1 MRIAAITLE
10 DFRAW
15 ESLTLAFDGGITALQ
30 GGNGSG
36 KTTILE
42 AAWYAAALGS
52 HRTSSDEVLVRRGK
66 QSGIVRVDVARSVA
80 GASERLEKIE
90 LEVRTG
96 GRARTKL
103 GGAAVPRRRDVL
115 GVLRAAIFA
124 PERVAIV
131 RGDPGDRRRFA
142 DELLVQLHPRYH
154 AVIKEYERALRQ
166 RNALLRDIVA
176 GRARADGLDA
186 WDEALAKPGGELAAG
201 RAKAIA
207 ALAPFAGKAYGAV
220 GDGEDLTIE
229 YAPRTAPDGFRP
241 DGVQVGA
248 GEAPPAVWT
257 DAIRVALQD
266 RRRDET
272 VRGTTLAGPHRDDVQ
287 ITIGGLPARTHASQ
301 GEAWMAAVGVVLGA
315 HDAIAAQVDEPPVLL
330 LDDAFNPLDPVR
342 RDRLAGALPRG
353 AQILISAADPA
364 EVPASL
370 QATVVDV
377 ADLAGRS

>member
-1 MRIAAITLE
+1 MRINAITLE

-36 KTTILE
+36 KTTVLE

-66 QSGIVRVDVARSVA
+66 PSGIVRVDVVRSVA
-80 GASERLEKIE
+80 GASERVEKIE

-103 GGAAVPRRRDVL
+103 GGANVPRRRDVL
-115 GVLRAAIFA
+115 GILRAAIFA

-176 GRARADGLDA
+176 GRARTDGLDA

-207 ALAPFAGKAYGAV
+207 ALAPFAGKAYAAV
-220 GDGEDLTIE
+220 GEGEDLTIG
-229 YAPRTAPDGFRP
+229 YAPRTAPAAFGP
-241 DGVQVGA
+241 DAPEQ
-248 GEAPPAVWT
+248 PPAVWA
-257 DAIRVALQD
+257 DAIRAALLE

-272 VRGTTLAGPHRDDVQ
+272 IRGTTLAGPHRDD
-287 ITIGGLPARTHASQ
+287 IEIAIGGLPSRTHASQ
-301 GEAWMAAVGVVLGA
+301 GEAWMAAVGIVLGA
-315 HDAIAAQVDEPPVLL
+315 HDAIAAQLDEPPVLL
-330 LDDAFNPLDPVR
+330 LDDAFNPLDPLR

-353 AQILISAADPA
+353 AQIVISAADPA
-364 EVPASL
+364 EIPASL
-370 QATVVDV
+370 EATIVDV
-377 ADLAGRS
+377 TTLGGDR